1 MPKIL
6 DARPSKYTTPYG
18 KKVISMNVSPEL
30 EKKIITKARSL
41 DLTRQ
46 SYIITLINAD
56 LSKDKEIENGN
67 VD

>member
-1 MPKIL
+1 MQ
-6 DARPSKYTTPYG
+6 
-18 KKVISMNVSPEL
+18 VSPEL

-56 LSKDKEIENGN
+56 LAKDKELEENAN
-67 VD
+67 LD